1 MKLTILGTG
10 NASVT
15 ECYNTCFVLSNAQG
29 SFLVDGGGGNGL
41 FCQLKQAGLKWQDL
55 RTIFVT
61 HKHVD
66 HILGIV
72 WMIRFIC
79 QGMAR
84 DQYEGEATI
93 YGHDEV
99 IKCLRTLAEQLF
111 TPQETKNIDTRL
123 HLVEVK
129 DGQTIDILGCQTVFF
144 DILSTKAKQ
153 FGFTMDLGNGEKLTC
168 CGDEPFN
175 ENTRKYAQGSKWLL
189 HEAFCLDSQANIF
202 KPHQKH
208 HSTMKEACQL
218 AENLQVK
225 NLIIYHT
232 EDRNIKQRKSLYIE
246 EGGPYFNGNLFVPDD
261 LEVFE
266 LKAKASKEWKA
277 KRTLQADNTVLA
289 G

>member
-10 NASVT
+10 NAGVT
-15 ECYNTCFVLSNAQG
+15 ECYNTCFVLSNEQG
-29 SFLVDGGGGNGL
+29 NFLVDGGGGNGL
-41 FCQLKQAGLKWQDL
+41 FRQLKQANLKWQDL

-84 DQYEGEATI
+84 GQYEGEATI

-99 IKCLRTLAEQLF
+99 IKCLRLLAEQLF
-111 TPQETKNIDTRL
+111 TPKETKYIDERL

-129 DGQTIDILGCQTVFF
+129 DGQEINILGCKTVFF

-153 FGFTMDLGNGEKLTC
+153 FGFSMDLGNGEKLTC

-175 ENTRKYAQGSKWLL
+175 ESTRKYAQGSQWLL
-189 HEAFCLDSQANIF
+189 HEAFCLDSQADIF

-208 HSTMKEACQL
+208 HSTVKEACQL
-218 AENLQVK
+218 AQSLQVK

-232 EDRNIKQRKSLYIE
+232 EDRNIKQRKSLYTE
-246 EGGPYFNGNLFVPDD
+246 EGKPYFSGHLFVPDD
-261 LEVFE
+261 LETFE
-266 LKAKASKEWKA
+266 LKTKVSKEWKA
-277 KRTLQADNTVLA
+277 KRTLQANDAILA
-289 G
+289 C

>member
-10 NASVT
+10 NAGVT
-15 ECYNTCFVLSNAQG
+15 ECYNTCFVLSNEQG
-29 SFLVDGGGGNGL
+29 NFLVDGGGGNGL
-41 FCQLKQAGLKWQDL
+41 FRQLKRANLKWQDL

-84 DQYEGEATI
+84 GQYEGEATI

-99 IKCLRTLAEQLF
+99 IKCLRLLAEQLF
-111 TPQETKNIDTRL
+111 TPKETKYIDERL

-129 DGQTIDILGCQTVFF
+129 DGQEINILGCKTVFF

-153 FGFTMDLGNGEKLTC
+153 FGFSMDLGNGEKLTC

-175 ENTRKYAQGSKWLL
+175 ESTRKYAQGSQWLL
-189 HEAFCLDSQANIF
+189 HEAFCLDSQADIF

-208 HSTMKEACQL
+208 HSTVKEACQL
-218 AENLQVK
+218 AQSLQVK

-232 EDRNIKQRKSLYIE
+232 EDRNIKQRKSLYTE
-246 EGGPYFNGNLFVPDD
+246 EGKPYFNGHLFVPDD

-266 LKAKASKEWKA
+266 LKAKVSKEWKA
-277 KRTLQADNTVLA
+277 KRTLQADNAILA
-289 G
+289 C

>member
-41 FCQLKQAGLKWQDL
+41 FRQLKQAGLKWQDL

-99 IKCLRTLAEQLF
+99 IKCLHTLAEQLF
-111 TPQETKNIDTRL
+111 TPKETK
-123 HLVEVK
+123 
-129 DGQTIDILGCQTVFF
+129 
-144 DILSTKAKQ
+144 
-153 FGFTMDLGNGEKLTC
+153 
-168 CGDEPFN
+168 
-175 ENTRKYAQGSKWLL
+175 
-189 HEAFCLDSQANIF
+189 
-202 KPHQKH
+202 
-208 HSTMKEACQL
+208 
-218 AENLQVK
+218 
-225 NLIIYHT
+225 
-232 EDRNIKQRKSLYIE
+232 YIH
-246 EGGPYFNGNLFVPDD
+246 
-261 LEVFE
+261 
-266 LKAKASKEWKA
+266 ASI
-277 KRTLQADNTVLA
+277 
-289 G
+289 